1 MKGGTILPLKR
12 RQKSGTDLYHVIAKG
27 INKERT
33 FNQSREKTY
42 LKKIIKKIQKK
53 YENVEIYAYCIM
65 SNHIHLILKAE
76 FPELSLF
83 MAAVLAEYANY
94 YNYKHHRNGHVFQ
107 NRFVSECIETER
119 YFWNCLRYIH
129 LNPVKARVVKEAARY
144 QYSSMME
151 YKSGT
156 PDILHEKAVA
166 FYKKEFGIYS
176 EFEEFHKQRQREL
189 YIDIPD
195 EVSMQQNEIAFLI
208 AEDLFKTRNLSKLTQ
223 VFEESEIRK
232 VYLQELMRTLKIS
245 ERKAKTIYGI
255 VKKQVEEQK
264 GTG

>member
-1 MKGGTILPLKR
+1 MPLKR

-42 LKKIIKKIQKK
+42 LKKIIKKIKKK

-144 QYSSMME
+144 ANVKHFFTLLGKMFFTSY
-151 YKSGT
+151 G
-156 PDILHEKAVA
+156 
-166 FYKKEFGIYS
+166 KEFFTYLG
-176 EFEEFHKQRQREL
+176 KQIFTSYGKYFFTLPGKQIF
-189 YIDIPD
+189 YIP
-195 EVSMQQNEIAFLI
+195 VSPCGYRSGCFS
-208 AEDLFKTRNLSKLTQ
+208 R
-223 VFEESEIRK
+223 
-232 VYLQELMRTLKIS
+232 
-245 ERKAKTIYGI
+245 
-255 VKKQVEEQK
+255 
-264 GTG
+264 

>member
-1 MKGGTILPLKR
+1 MKGGTVLPLKR

-42 LKKIIKKIQKK
+42 LKKIIKKSQKK

-151 YKSGT
+151 YMLSSMARRSPCLRCSLCKYTSGAT
-156 PDILHEKAVA
+156 TLPILSN
-166 FYKKEFGIYS
+166 G
-176 EFEEFHKQRQREL
+176 
-189 YIDIPD
+189 
-195 EVSMQQNEIAFLI
+195 
-208 AEDLFKTRNLSKLTQ
+208 
-223 VFEESEIRK
+223 
-232 VYLQELMRTLKIS
+232 
-245 ERKAKTIYGI
+245 
-255 VKKQVEEQK
+255 
-264 GTG
+264 

>member
-1 MKGGTILPLKR
+1 
-12 RQKSGTDLYHVIAKG
+12 
-27 INKERT
+27 
-33 FNQSREKTY
+33 
-42 LKKIIKKIQKK
+42 
-53 YENVEIYAYCIM
+53 
-65 SNHIHLILKAE
+65 
-76 FPELSLF
+76 
-83 MAAVLAEYANY
+83 
-94 YNYKHHRNGHVFQ
+94 
-107 NRFVSECIETER
+107 
-119 YFWNCLRYIH
+119 
-129 LNPVKARVVKEAARY
+129 
-144 QYSSMME
+144 ME
-151 YKSGT
+151 YKSGI

-208 AEDLFKTRNLSKLTQ
+208 AEDLFKTRNLAKLTQ

>member
-1 MKGGTILPLKR
+1 M
-12 RQKSGTDLYHVIAKG
+12 
-27 INKERT
+27 
-33 FNQSREKTY
+33 
-42 LKKIIKKIQKK
+42 
-53 YENVEIYAYCIM
+53 
-65 SNHIHLILKAE
+65 
-76 FPELSLF
+76 
-83 MAAVLAEYANY
+83 
-94 YNYKHHRNGHVFQ
+94 
-107 NRFVSECIETER
+107 
-119 YFWNCLRYIH
+119 RYIH

-195 EVSMQQNEIAFLI
+195 EVSMQQNEIALLI

-232 VYLQELMRTLKIS
+232 VYLQELMRILKIS
-245 ERKAKTIYGI
+245 ERKAKKIYDI

>member
-1 MKGGTILPLKR
+1 
-12 RQKSGTDLYHVIAKG
+12 
-27 INKERT
+27 
-33 FNQSREKTY
+33 
-42 LKKIIKKIQKK
+42 
-53 YENVEIYAYCIM
+53 
-65 SNHIHLILKAE
+65 
-76 FPELSLF
+76 

-195 EVSMQQNEIAFLI
+195 EVSMQQNEIALLI
-208 AEDLFKTRNLSKLTQ
+208 AEDLFKTRNLAKLTQ

-245 ERKAKTIYGI
+245 ERKAKKIYGI

>member
-1 MKGGTILPLKR
+1 
-12 RQKSGTDLYHVIAKG
+12 
-27 INKERT
+27 
-33 FNQSREKTY
+33 
-42 LKKIIKKIQKK
+42 
-53 YENVEIYAYCIM
+53 M

-151 YKSGT
+151 YKSEI

-208 AEDLFKTRNLSKLTQ
+208 AEDLFKTRNLAKLTQ

>member
-1 MKGGTILPLKR
+1 MKGGTVLPLKR

-42 LKKIIKKIQKK
+42 LKKIIKKIKKK

-151 YKSGT
+151 YKS
-156 PDILHEKAVA
+156 E
-166 FYKKEFGIYS
+166 
-176 EFEEFHKQRQREL
+176 
-189 YIDIPD
+189 IPD
-195 EVSMQQNEIAFLI
+195 LI
-208 AEDLFKTRNLSKLTQ
+208 AEDLFKTRNLAKLTQ

-245 ERKAKTIYGI
+245 ERKAKKIYGI

>member
-1 MKGGTILPLKR
+1 MPLKR
-12 RQKSGTDLYHVIAKG
+12 RQKSGTDRYHVIAKG

-42 LKKIIKKIQKK
+42 LKKIIKKIKKK

-156 PDILHEKAVA
+156 PYPA
-166 FYKKEFGIYS
+166 
-176 EFEEFHKQRQREL
+176 
-189 YIDIPD
+189 
-195 EVSMQQNEIAFLI
+195 
-208 AEDLFKTRNLSKLTQ
+208 
-223 VFEESEIRK
+223 
-232 VYLQELMRTLKIS
+232 
-245 ERKAKTIYGI
+245 
-255 VKKQVEEQK
+255 
-264 GTG
+264 